1 MLLIVFQFGDSL
13 IRGGMQ
19 RRSFSNPLALDW
31 GRKTCSQ
38 LPWSGEAGD
47 LKGELNIDSSMLLSD
62 EP

>member
-1 MLLIVFQFGDSL
+1 
-13 IRGGMQ
+13 MQ